1 MLKKIIALLLCV
13 LIMIPIFASCAK
25 RDENDMGPMI
35 TIYLSDEIY
44 NFDPAYAYY
53 NSTTLNIVSMMFE
66 TLFKLDSKGKIQ
78 NALVDTYEYVETPTK
93 NEYKL
98 VLNLNDTCW
107 SNKDPVT
114 SDNVL
119 YAWKRLLSPQ
129 NSFEAAS
136 LLFDIKNARAVK
148 EGDVTID
155 DLGVEANSSKILT
168 VYFEGPIDLDA
179 FLLNLTSVVTAPL
192 PESHIEK
199 DADWAKKGST
209 MICSGPF
216 KLGKTR
222 YVNVDKNN
230 NEIDKDSADKI
241 YCEDDYALDEWNTPT
256 KVTSTEVKKLSYF
269 VLERNSYYYRN
280 PEEDKIDKY
289 VTPHRLLFYCRMSGN
304 TLADGAY
311 PTEDV
316 WEKTVKL
323 NSSRLETEFKN
334 NYTFYIANIPYSLRG
349 NTNSTI
355 MQNANVTDAMSTFSL
370 YLNQNAMID
379 DGTETG
385 SALFASQAVRQAL
398 SLAINRQAIADAI
411 VFGKAATGLVP
422 NGVFEAGA
430 SKTKL
435 LLFTEQAKMFR
446 DNANNSLISSG
457 ADMDAARALLAN
469 AGITP
474 SNYSFSINVA
484 SYDDANIVATRMIA
498 ESWNQLGFNVSVNE
512 MQTIQNNDVLKAIAN
527 EANNVMTDI
536 CDDLFVESI
545 TRATFEVVAF
555 DYTAFSADAYSVL
568 SSFAKSFAGMAV
580 DMKSDT
586 YELAPHRTGY
596 DSKEYNDLME
606 AIYYVPYFASLNREN
621 SSNFLGIY
629 ETKEEFQ
636 AVYDAVKA
644 VYDKYGITP
653 TTKVDEWKNQKATLL
668 HKAEELLLTDLPVIP
683 VLFNQHADVYNEEQL
698 TDLTSSYYVPTIF
711 TEAMLD
717 NYLNYT
723 YYNKQNKLTSI
734 FATFPI
740 VEWNKI
746 YGN

>member
-13 LIMIPIFASCAK
+13 LMMIPLFSSCAK

-35 TIYLSDEIY
+35 TMYLSDEIY

-53 NSTTLNIVSMMFE
+53 NATTLNIVSMMFE
-66 TLFKLDSKGKIQ
+66 TLFKLDGNGKIQ
-78 NALVDTYEYVETPTK
+78 NALVDTYEYIENPAK
-93 NEYKL
+93 DEYKL
-98 VLNLNDTCW
+98 VLSLKDTCW

-114 SDNVL
+114 ADNVM
-119 YAWKRLLSPQ
+119 YAWKRLLNAN

-222 YVNVDKNN
+222 YVNVDSSNF
-230 NEIDKDSADKI
+230 EIAKDSTDKI
-241 YCEDDYALDEWNTPT
+241 YCEDDYALDEWNKPIKTT
-256 KVTSTEVKKLSYF
+256 TTEVKKLSYF
-269 VLERNSYYYRN
+269 VLERNNYYYRN

-289 VTPHRLLFYCRMSGN
+289 VTPHRLLFYCRMSPN
-304 TLADGAY
+304 ALADGAY
-311 PTEDV
+311 PTEEV
-316 WEKTVKL
+316 WENTVKL
-323 NSSRLETEFKN
+323 NGIRLENEFKN
-334 NYTFYIANIPYSLRG
+334 NFTFYLANIPYALRG
-349 NTNSTI
+349 NADSTI
-355 MQNANVTDAMSTFSL
+355 MQNAKVSDSMSTFSL
-370 YLNQNAMID
+370 YLNQNAMVN

-385 SALFASQAVRQAL
+385 YALFANKDVRKAL
-398 SLAINRQAIADAI
+398 SLAIDRKAIADAV
-411 VFGKAATGLVP
+411 VFGEAATGLVP
-422 NGVFEAGA
+422 NGVFEAGP

-435 LLFTEQAKMFR
+435 LFFTEKAKMFR
-446 DNANNSLISSG
+446 DNANNDLISST
-457 ADMDAARALLAN
+457 ADMAAAQALLAG

-498 ESWNQLGFNVSVNE
+498 DSWRQLGFNVSVKE
-512 MQTIQNNDVLKAIAN
+512 VQTIQNNDVLKAIAN

-580 DMKSDT
+580 DMESENYDIN
-586 YELAPHRTGY
+586 PHRTGY

-606 AIYYVPYFASLNREN
+606 AIYYVPYFASLNRETD
-621 SSNFLGIY
+621 SSFLGIY
-629 ETKEEFQ
+629 ENKEEFQ
-636 AVYDAVKA
+636 ATYDAVKA

-653 TTKVDEWKNQKATLL
+653 TTVVDEWKTQKATLL
-668 HKAEELLLTDLPVIP
+668 HKAEELLISDLPIIP
-683 VLFNQHADVYNEEQL
+683 VLFNQHADVYKGEQL
-698 TDLTSSYYVPTIF
+698 TDITSNYYVPTVF
-711 TEAMLD
+711 TEAMLE
-717 NYLNYT
+717 NYLDYT
-723 YYNKQNKLTSI
+723 YSNKQGKLTSI
-734 FATFPI
+734 FASFPI

-746 YGN
+746 H